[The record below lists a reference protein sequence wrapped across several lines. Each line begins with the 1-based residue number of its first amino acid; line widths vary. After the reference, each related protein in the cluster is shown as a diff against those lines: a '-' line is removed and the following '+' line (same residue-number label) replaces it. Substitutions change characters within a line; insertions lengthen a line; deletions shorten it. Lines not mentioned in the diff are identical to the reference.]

1 MNTQIAEG
9 SLKDLKG
16 SLKQTWSKLTD
27 DDLTY
32 LDGGADQI
40 IGKVQKAYGF
50 TKERAEE
57 EFDKFKSQNSKLFR
71 DGRDLATNTK
81 ERTMATASQL
91 NGQYDA
97 KKIQQKA
104 SNMIEDNIVEPGA
117 EYFDRAREY
126 GSQLVD
132 RTSGIVKE
140 NPGYA
145 ILGAATVGF
154 LAGAYFFRRK

>member
-1 MNTQIAEG
+1 MNTQVAEG

-27 DDLTY
+27 DDLNY
-32 LDGGADQI
+32 IDGGVDQI

-57 EFDKFKSQNSKLFR
+57 EFNKFKSQNSKLFR
-71 DGRDLATNTK
+71 EGRNLANNTM
-81 ERTMATASQL
+81 ERTMTTASQL

-97 KKIQQKA
+97 KKIQHKA
-104 SNMIEDNIVEPGA
+104 SNMIEGNIVEPGA
-117 EYFDRAREY
+117 EYLERAREY

-132 RTSGIVKE
+132 RTAGIVKE
-140 NPGYA
+140 NPAYA